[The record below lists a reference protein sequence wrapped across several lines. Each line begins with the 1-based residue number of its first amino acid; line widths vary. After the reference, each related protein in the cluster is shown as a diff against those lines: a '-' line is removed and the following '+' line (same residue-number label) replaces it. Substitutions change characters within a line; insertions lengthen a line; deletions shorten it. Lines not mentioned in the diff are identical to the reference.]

1 MFTAKLLLVISI
13 LGYLF
18 LLVGTFVI
26 WRSYRKASSQD
37 RLQIVHFSD
46 LELMKS
52 ELLLSKS
59 KVAIYRTVSWIA
71 FFNLLTIYLQLRFQI
86 IEGWATLAIL
96 GVSFALSVYLIGEI
110 ERISYQNAWQRD
122 ITDLSAAKKEKEK
135 RSAMVQKLLQTLLA
149 LSLAIGYLAYQ
160 DQNTEKE
167 NQFTAVEVAL
177 ELQGESFCGEY
188 SGVGGAW
195 PCINVGDLQRI
206 GFQEV
211 DGKESICGSYSFN
224 FENGLP
230 GERSFSLYS
239 DFNNFCIPESNSS
252 GWSKYVLEDL
262 VDQYLKPKLDS
273 LTINLCQKYI
283 LQLDAR
289 QRFDYCN

>member
-1 MFTAKLLLVISI
+1 MISI
-13 LGYLF
+13 FGYLF
-18 LLVGTFVI
+18 LFVGTVVI
-26 WRSYRKASSQD
+26 WRSYRKASGQD
-37 RLQIVHFSD
+37 RLQIEHFSG
-46 LELMKS
+46 LELMKR

-71 FFNLLTIYLQLRFQI
+71 LFNLVAVYVQLRFQV

-96 GVSFALSVYLIGEI
+96 GVSVTLSVYLIGEI
-110 ERISYQNAWQRD
+110 ERISYQNEWQRD
-122 ITDLSAAKKEKEK
+122 NDDLKALEKEK
-135 RSAMVQKLLQTLLA
+135 VKRAEMVQNLLKSLL
-149 LSLAIGYLAYQ
+149 LVSIAIGYLAYQ

-167 NQFTAVEVAL
+167 NQFNAVEVAL
-177 ELQGESFCGEY
+177 ELQGKSFCGEY
-188 SGVGGAW
+188 SGVGSAW
-195 PCINVGDLQRI
+195 PCIYVGDLQKI

-239 DFNNFCIPESNSS
+239 DFHDFCVPESDSS
-252 GWSKYVLEDL
+252 GWTKYVLEDL
-262 VDQYLKPKLDS
+262 VDQYLKTKLDS
-273 LTINLCQKYI
+273 LTVNLCQKYY

-289 QRFDYCN
+289 QKFVYCN

>member
-1 MFTAKLLLVISI
+1 M
-13 LGYLF
+13 
-18 LLVGTFVI
+18 I
-26 WRSYRKASSQD
+26 WKTYRNASRQD
-37 RLQIVHFSD
+37 RFQIQGFAD
-46 LELMKS
+46 LELMKR

-59 KVAIYRTVSWIA
+59 KVAIYRTVSWTA
-71 FFNLLTIYLQLRFQI
+71 LLNLLNIYLQVRFQI

-96 GVSFALSVYLIGEI
+96 GVSFSFSVYLIGEI
-110 ERISYQNAWQRD
+110 ERISYLNEWRRD
-122 ITDLSAAKKEKEK
+122 NNDLKAVEKEK
-135 RSAMVQKLLQTLLA
+135 VKKAEMVQNLLRSLLVV
-149 LSLAIGYLAYQ
+149 SIVIGYLAYQ

-188 SGVGGAW
+188 SGVGSAW
-195 PCINVGDLQRI
+195 PCIYVGDLQKI

-211 DGKESICGSYSFN
+211 DGKASICGSYSFN

-230 GERSFSLYS
+230 GERNFSLYS
-239 DFNNFCIPESNSS
+239 DFNNFCIPENDSS
-252 GWSKYVLEDL
+252 GWSKYILEDL

-273 LTINLCQKYI
+273 LTVNLCQKYY

-289 QRFDYCN
+289 QRLVYCR

>member
-1 MFTAKLLLVISI
+1 MISI

-26 WRSYRKASSQD
+26 WRSYRKASRQD
-37 RLQIVHFSD
+37 RLQIGHFSD
-46 LELMKS
+46 LELMKR

-71 FFNLLTIYLQLRFQI
+71 LFNLLNIYLQLRFQI

-96 GVSFALSVYLIGEI
+96 GVSFAFSVYLIGEI
-110 ERISYQNAWQRD
+110 ERISYLNEWRRD
-122 ITDLSAAKKEKEK
+122 NNDLKAVEKEK
-135 RSAMVQKLLQTLLA
+135 VKKAEMVQNLLKSLLVV
-149 LSLAIGYLAYQ
+149 SIAIGYLAYQ

-177 ELQGESFCGEY
+177 EIQGQSFCGEY

-273 LTINLCQKYI
+273 LTVNLCQKYI

-289 QRFDYCN
+289 QRFDYCK